1 MPAVLPVVYTNDTI
15 AIFIRIGNTRLC
27 SDGSSNYLRGPQSSL
42 KQCLNI
48 LKPIISPS
56 GLMFVFREKK
66 ASFNSFNDRDWLG
79 KVVVTLFKKHSNGI
93 DVLGIFFAKDGL
105 ISTKYLL
112 NSLAISSSPVFI
124 LSPILG
130 FLGKFDFLLSIY
142 TIYRFFNSSPF
153 LCHVWIGVSVVS
165 SDCFGLFSWAT

>member
-48 LKPIISPS
+48 LKPILSPS

-66 ASFNSFNDRDWLG
+66 ASFNSFNDRD
-79 KVVVTLFKKHSNGI
+79 
-93 DVLGIFFAKDGL
+93 
-105 ISTKYLL
+105 
-112 NSLAISSSPVFI
+112 
-124 LSPILG
+124 
-130 FLGKFDFLLSIY
+130 
-142 TIYRFFNSSPF
+142 
-153 LCHVWIGVSVVS
+153 
-165 SDCFGLFSWAT
+165 